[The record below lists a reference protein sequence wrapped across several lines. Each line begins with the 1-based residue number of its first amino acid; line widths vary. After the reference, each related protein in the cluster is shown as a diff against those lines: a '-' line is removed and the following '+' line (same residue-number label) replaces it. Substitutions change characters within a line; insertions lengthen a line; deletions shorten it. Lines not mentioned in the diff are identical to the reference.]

1 MAKARGPHRRL
12 CLAARRN
19 LRHHIGMTKFA
30 LRFASATL
38 LCLAGCDG
46 DVLPRT
52 KAGSTT
58 TQDIAIEKDVL
69 GIEAGVRLAA
79 ANKRIDELEAQVEAL
94 KVNPQTVDI
103 TLLKQ
108 RLEAVELAVYE
119 PRADRT
125 NANVADPKKVT
136 PSKPTADDVKPVPV
150 RKAAPEP
157 KVSRPATK
165 AEADAFAKGG

>member
-1 MAKARGPHRRL
+1 MAETRGPHRRL
-12 CLAARRN
+12 SLAVRRN

-46 DVLPRT
+46 DVLPRA

-58 TQDIAIEKDVL
+58 TQDIAIEKDVS
-69 GIEAGVRLAA
+69 GIETGVRLAA

-94 KVNPQTVDI
+94 KVSPQTVEI

-119 PRADRT
+119 PRTDRT
-125 NANVADPKKVT
+125 DADVAVPQKANA
-136 PSKPTADDVKPVPV
+136 SKRAAEDVKPAPV